1 MLKIFGIV
9 GVLKSSLDDKINY
22 VNAPFIAQERGI
34 KIETSIK
41 ESSSTY
47 KNLIDISVSTT
58 QGSLSVAGTV
68 FDDDVIRLSRI
79 NEFDLL
85 IEPKG
90 RMILFKNTDV
100 PGVIG
105 SVGQILGKHKIN
117 IADFRLARNK
127 KKEALAIVLVDN
139 DVSKEV
145 LEELRNIPACISA
158 CLVVA

>member
-1 MLKIFGIV
+1 MSMRLLSHKRG
-9 GVLKSSLDDKINY
+9 
-22 VNAPFIAQERGI
+22 GI

-117 IADFRLARNK
+117 IADFRLAHNK

>member
-22 VNAPFIAQERGI
+22 VNATFIAQERGI

>member
-1 MLKIFGIV
+1 MRLLSHKRG
-9 GVLKSSLDDKINY
+9 
-22 VNAPFIAQERGI
+22 GI

>member
-1 MLKIFGIV
+1 MRLLSHKRG
-9 GVLKSSLDDKINY
+9 
-22 VNAPFIAQERGI
+22 GI

-145 LEELRNIPACISA
+145 LEELRKFQ
-158 CLVVA
+158 LVFLRV

>member
-1 MLKIFGIV
+1 MRLLSHKRG
-9 GVLKSSLDDKINY
+9 
-22 VNAPFIAQERGI
+22 GI

-41 ESSSTY
+41 ESSSAY

>member
-1 MLKIFGIV
+1 MRLLSHKRG
-9 GVLKSSLDDKINY
+9 
-22 VNAPFIAQERGI
+22 GI

-145 LEELRNIPACISA
+145 LEELRNIPAYISA

>member
-1 MLKIFGIV
+1 MRLLSHKRG
-9 GVLKSSLDDKINY
+9 
-22 VNAPFIAQERGI
+22 GI

-117 IADFRLARNK
+117 IADFRLAHNK